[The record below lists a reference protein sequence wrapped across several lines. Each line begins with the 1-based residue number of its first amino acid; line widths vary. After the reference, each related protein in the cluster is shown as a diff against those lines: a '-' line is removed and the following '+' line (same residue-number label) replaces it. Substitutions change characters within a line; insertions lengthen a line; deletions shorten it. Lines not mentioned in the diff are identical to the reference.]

1 VQPKLG
7 YQQSRRQTALHA
19 EVDASFHTRCMF
31 IPRDKQRAMSGLEEL
46 GGGHARA
53 SDRDRHRVSEELRM
67 HCAEGRLDVD
77 ELERRLE
84 QAMSASTI
92 HQLAE
97 LVQDLP
103 ALAVP
108 EPIREEPAK
117 TPIGPP
123 GIRPF
128 TRRIEVPAPIDRVWR
143 TLLDTIAVGLNRA
156 GYELIYQDPTTL
168 TFQRSIKERLT
179 IDLEERG
186 KGNTTMVIY
195 GRASRRVRKHILRL
209 HFFPSSDRRT
219 R

>member
-1 VQPKLG
+1 
-7 YQQSRRQTALHA
+7 
-19 EVDASFHTRCMF
+19 
-31 IPRDKQRAMSGLEEL
+31 MSGAQEL
-46 GGGHARA
+46 DGGHARA
-53 SDRDRHRVSEELRM
+53 SDRDRHRVSEELRI
-67 HCAEGRLDVD
+67 HCAEGRLDVG

-84 QAMSASTI
+84 QAMSAGTI

-97 LVQDLP
+97 LVYDLP
-103 ALAVP
+103 AVTVP
-108 EPIREEPAK
+108 EPIDEEPTK

-143 TLLDTIAVGLNRA
+143 TVLDTIAVGLNGA
-156 GYELIYQDPTTL
+156 GYELISQDPTTL
-168 TFQRSIKERLT
+168 IFQRSIKERLT

-195 GRASRRVRKHILRL
+195 GRASRRVRKHVLRL
-209 HFFPSSDRRT
+209 HFYASSDRRT